1 MSAYI
6 KHQTVAK
13 STTYAC
19 TKVKAAGSTTST
31 TTTEFSI
38 PCSAHD
44 ILRLLW
50 YVNVLAVLYFS
61 LSTYTFYSIISL
73 TNDNSISYKPATV
86 PTLQRLAQVA
96 GINIVSDDYTKH
108 DDVKVERAP
117 QRLQSSRA
125 LTL

>member
-38 PCSAHD
+38 PCSAH
-44 ILRLLW
+44 
-50 YVNVLAVLYFS
+50 VNVLTVLYFS

-117 QRLQSSRA
+117 
-125 LTL
+125 